1 LFTSKTAI
9 LSVNRP
15 LPEKTLTT
23 PDPDELLRQLD
34 PGIAELKAKAELAQE
49 RIGASSA
56 TRRSADR
63 SVSVT
68 VGPGGN
74 LTGLDLTEHAYQRP
88 PADLAA
94 QIMQLAGQAQQQ
106 VSAEI
111 MAALRGLVGPDSTAL
126 SVLSPFLPPQRDDDK
141 APGHRPANEVEADYD
156 EGDLWK

>member
-1 LFTSKTAI
+1 
-9 LSVNRP
+9 
-15 LPEKTLTT
+15 LTT

-56 TRRSADR
+56 TKQSSDR

-74 LTGLDLTEHAYQRP
+74 LTGLNLTEQAYQRP

-106 VSAEI
+106 VGAEI
-111 MAALRGLVGPDSTAL
+111 MATFSGLVGPDSTAM
-126 SVLSPFLPPQRDDDK
+126 SVLTPFLPPRPDDERDDRAD
-141 APGHRPANEVEADYD
+141 GRPSAGEVEPDYD
-156 EGDLWK
+156 EGDIWK